1 MNLKKKEKI
10 VKPVLKKL
18 TEIVLNILSKK
29 ILNYAIYAISV
40 LIVTKVVINIDLYIS
55 ILYYKISNRYKKLID
70 IYLLIFYIT
79 NRE

>member
-29 ILNYAIYAISV
+29 Y
-40 LIVTKVVINIDLYIS
+40 
-55 ILYYKISNRYKKLID
+55 
-70 IYLLIFYIT
+70 
-79 NRE
+79 

>member
-40 LIVTKVVINIDLYIS
+40 LIVTKVVIDIDLYIS
-55 ILYYKISNRYKKLID
+55 ILYY
-70 IYLLIFYIT
+70 
-79 NRE
+79 

>member
-18 TEIVLNILSKK
+18 TEIVLNILSK

-55 ILYYKISNRYKKLID
+55 ILYY
-70 IYLLIFYIT
+70 
-79 NRE
+79 

>member
-10 VKPVLKKL
+10 VKPILKKL

-29 ILNYAIYAISV
+29 ILNYAIYVISV

-55 ILYYKISNRYKKLID
+55 ILYY
-70 IYLLIFYIT
+70 
-79 NRE
+79 

>member
-18 TEIVLNILSKK
+18 TEIELNILSKK

-55 ILYYKISNRYKKLID
+55 ILYY
-70 IYLLIFYIT
+70 
-79 NRE
+79 

>member
-40 LIVTKVVINIDLYIS
+40 LIVTKVVINIDLYLS
-55 ILYYKISNRYKKLID
+55 LIH
-70 IYLLIFYIT
+70 I
-79 NRE
+79 

>member
-40 LIVTKVVINIDLYIS
+40 LIVTKVVVNIDLYIS
-55 ILYYKISNRYKKLID
+55 ILYY
-70 IYLLIFYIT
+70 
-79 NRE
+79 

>member
-10 VKPVLKKL
+10 VKPVVKKL

-55 ILYYKISNRYKKLID
+55 ILYY
-70 IYLLIFYIT
+70 
-79 NRE
+79 

>member
-55 ILYYKISNRYKKLID
+55 I

>member
-55 ILYYKISNRYKKLID
+55 ILYY
-70 IYLLIFYIT
+70 
-79 NRE
+79 

>member
-1 MNLKKKEKI
+1 MNLNKKEKI

-55 ILYYKISNRYKKLID
+55 ILYY
-70 IYLLIFYIT
+70 
-79 NRE
+79 

>member
-29 ILNYAIYAISV
+29 ILNYAINVSSTHLKMPTIHHLQLLLF
-40 LIVTKVVINIDLYIS
+40 LIKFHLS
-55 ILYYKISNRYKKLID
+55 L
-70 IYLLIFYIT
+70 
-79 NRE
+79 

>member
-40 LIVTKVVINIDLYIS
+40 LIVTKVVINIDLYIC
-55 ILYYKISNRYKKLID
+55 ILYY
-70 IYLLIFYIT
+70 
-79 NRE
+79 

>member
-1 MNLKKKEKI
+1 MKKKEKI

-55 ILYYKISNRYKKLID
+55 ILYY
-70 IYLLIFYIT
+70 
-79 NRE
+79 